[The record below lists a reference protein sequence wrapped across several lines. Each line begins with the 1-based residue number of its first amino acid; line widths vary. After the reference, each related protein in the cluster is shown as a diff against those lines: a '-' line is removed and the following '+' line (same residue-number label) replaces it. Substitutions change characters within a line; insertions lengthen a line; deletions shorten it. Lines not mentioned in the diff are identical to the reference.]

1 MFFSSRYLRYPVTA
15 AIAAT
20 CPVLYQAR
28 SSCMVVDR
36 NQRCYTNC
44 VRWLRHKGILLES
57 SPREWLMGYITTRVI
72 MENTLL
78 TANATLP
85 TYDRSALIPVSFILV
100 LARFIAL
107 IRLCMPIY
115 WPASTAATGA
125 TPKLI

>member
-1 MFFSSRYLRYPVTA
+1 
-15 AIAAT
+15 
-20 CPVLYQAR
+20 
-28 SSCMVVDR
+28 
-36 NQRCYTNC
+36 
-44 VRWLRHKGILLES
+44 
-57 SPREWLMGYITTRVI
+57 MGYITTRVI

-85 TYDRSALIPVSFILV
+85 TYDRSALIPRIVHLGFG
-100 LARFIAL
+100 AFIAL